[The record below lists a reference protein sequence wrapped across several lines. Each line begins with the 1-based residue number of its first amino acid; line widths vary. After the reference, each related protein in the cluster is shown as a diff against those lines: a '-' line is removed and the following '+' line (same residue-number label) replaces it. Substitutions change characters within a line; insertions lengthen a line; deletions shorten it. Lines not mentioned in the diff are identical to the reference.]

1 MTQTLQEKQK
11 TAFDALSETQGYE
24 NKMEVPQ
31 LKKVIITTGIG
42 SVSDPEKIE
51 LIRDRLAKITGQKPV
66 ATKAKHSI
74 AAFSTREGDVIG
86 YKVTLRG
93 EQMRNFIDKLIHLTL
108 PRTKDFRGISR
119 DTIDE
124 MGNITIGVSEHTAFP
139 ETSDEELKNVFGL
152 GVTIVTTTNDK
163 QVAEGYLEHIGI
175 PFQKREESVE

>member
-1 MTQTLQEKQK
+1 MVETLQQKQK
-11 TAFDALSETQGYE
+11 TAFDSLSDDFGYE
-24 NKMEVPQ
+24 NQMEVPR
-31 LKKVIITTGIG
+31 LEKVVVTSGIG
-42 SVSDPEKIE
+42 SISDPDKVE
-51 LIRDRLAKITGQKPV
+51 LIRDRLGQITGQKPV
-66 ATKAKHSI
+66 ATKAKHSV

-86 YKVTLRG
+86 YKITLRG

-152 GVTIVTTTNDK
+152 GITIVTTADNK
-163 QVAEGYLEHIGI
+163 AAAEGYLEHIGI
-175 PFQKREESVE
+175 PFQKVAEKEE